1 MRVVV
6 APDSFKGTA
15 DAADVARAIADGWH
29 DVRPGGDIVTL
40 PMADGGEG
48 TLDALAATPGAV
60 RHPVTVTGPDGRDVD
75 ASWLELPGTEGSVGV
90 VELASTS
97 GITLI
102 GELVPLDA
110 HTLGFGQAI
119 AAALDAGVHSLLLAI
134 GSSCSTDGGA
144 GALTA
149 LGARLLDAAGAP
161 VVLGGR
167 GLAEVATVDLS
178 GLRAL
183 PLGGA
188 RVLSDVT
195 SPLTGPEG
203 AAAVFGPQKG
213 ATPDQVALLDAGLS
227 RWADAADAG
236 DAARA
241 DRAAPG
247 AGAAGGT
254 GFGLALWGAALG
266 SGAAAVADAVGLSDA
281 LHGADLVITGE
292 GAYDGQ
298 SDAGKVVSEVRRR
311 AAATGPPVALVAGRV
326 DAATDA
332 FASAVSLTDLAG
344 SGDAAMAQ
352 TLRWAREAGAALA
365 VAFTD

>member
-15 DAADVARAIADGWH
+15 EAADVARAIADGWH

-48 TLDALAATPGAV
+48 TLDALAAAPGAV
-60 RHPVTVTGPDGRDVD
+60 RHAVTVTGPDGRDVE
-75 ASWLELPGTEGSVGV
+75 AAWLELPGAGGPVGV

-102 GELVPLDA
+102 EELAALDA
-110 HTLGFGQAI
+110 HTRGFGEAI

-144 GALTA
+144 GALA
-149 LGARLLDAAGAP
+149 AMGARFLDASGEPIAD
-161 VVLGGR
+161 GGR
-167 GLAEVATVDLS
+167 GLADVTRVDLTE
-178 GLRAL
+178 LCPL
-183 PLGGA
+183 PPGGA

-195 SPLTGPEG
+195 SPLTGPAG

-213 ATPDQVALLDAGLS
+213 ASPGDVDVLDAALARLARVAAEAGYE
-227 RWADAADAG
+227 ADP
-236 DAARA
+236 
-241 DRAAPG
+241 AAPG

-254 GFGLALWGAALG
+254 GYGLTLWGATLG
-266 SGAAAVADAVGLSDA
+266 SGAAAVADAVGLAEA
-281 LHGADLVITGE
+281 LAAADLVVTGE

-311 AAATGPPVALVAGRV
+311 ATAAGIPVALVAGRV
-326 DAATDA
+326 DAPTDA
-332 FASAVSLTDLAG
+332 FALAASLTGLAG
-344 SGDAAMAQ
+344 SGEAAMAE
-352 TLRWAREAGAALA
+352 TLRWAREAGAVLA
-365 VAFTD
+365 RAMSA

>member
-15 DAADVARAIADGWH
+15 DAAAVAAAIADGWRGAH
-29 DVRPGGDIVTL
+29 PGDEVVVL

-48 TLDALAATPGAV
+48 TLDALAAGDGAI
-60 RHPVTVTGPDGRDVD
+60 RHAVTVTGPDGRAVE
-75 ASWLELPGTEGSVGV
+75 AAWLELPGPDGPVGV

-102 GELVPLDA
+102 DELAPLAA
-110 HTLGFGQAI
+110 HTRGFGEAI

-144 GALTA
+144 GALAA
-149 LGARLLDAAGAP
+149 LGARLLDADGEP
-161 VVLGGR
+161 VADGGG
-167 GLAEVATVDLS
+167 GLASLVTLDLS
-178 GLRAL
+178 GLRGL
-183 PLGGA
+183 PPGGA

-195 SPLTGPEG
+195 SPLTGPSG

-213 ATPDQVALLDAGLS
+213 AGPDDVAFLDAALANLARVAGEAGCD
-227 RWADAADAG
+227 ADPT
-236 DAARA
+236 
-241 DRAAPG
+241 APG

-254 GFGLALWGAALG
+254 GFGLALWGATLG
-266 SGAAAVADAVGLSDA
+266 SGAAAVADAVGLDA
-281 LHGADLVITGE
+281 ALAGAGLVVTGE

-311 AAATGPPVALVAGRV
+311 AAAAGVPVALIAGRV
-326 DAATDA
+326 DAPTDA
-332 FASAVSLTDLAG
+332 FASAVSLTELAG
-344 SGDAAMAQ
+344 SGEAAMADPVV
-352 TLRWAREAGAALA
+352 WARQAGTMLA
-365 VAFTD
+365 RSTPA